1 VVQRLLQA
9 QFKLEGSTAGSHG
22 VTGEQILGGINL
34 ARGVAPPV
42 PGAPPVN
49 VAQSTPP
56 NGAVDVSITH
66 KNAPPNSSVTA
77 TGSGSVNVA
86 PVRVEHQDMA
96 SI

>member
-1 VVQRLLQA
+1 MAEALQKTRA
-9 QFKLEGSTAGSHG
+9 QIAARTPAPPTLPVPPVPPVATA
-22 VTGEQILGGINL
+22 Q
-34 ARGVAPPV
+34 AAAPAAQAPPV
-42 PGAPPVN
+42 TVPPQAPVN
-49 VAQSTPP
+49 GSV
-56 NGAVDVSITH
+56 NVDITH